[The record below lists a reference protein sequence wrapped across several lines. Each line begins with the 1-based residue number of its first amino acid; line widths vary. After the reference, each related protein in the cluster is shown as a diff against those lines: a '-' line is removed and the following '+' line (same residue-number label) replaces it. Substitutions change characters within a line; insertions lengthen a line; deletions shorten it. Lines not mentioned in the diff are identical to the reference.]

1 MIDRDYFAK
10 GMGHEP
16 GEETVPEPNPD
27 EAVVFEE
34 FFTVGLW
41 MPPHPVLSDILPK
54 FQVQIHQLTP
64 NTIIQLLKYIWEV
77 VSFEDVPS
85 AEGFTKRYELH
96 YQPMKIEVDGV
107 EVQGQYGCLNFHV
120 KHESHR
126 EKLTVAVKNKW
137 SRAWTQAWFYCKV
150 PLLCSSSRRLGKC
163 IFCFAFPYDGTGFCD
178 RSTA

>member
-1 MIDRDYFAK
+1 
-10 GMGHEP
+10 
-16 GEETVPEPNPD
+16 
-27 EAVVFEE
+27 
-34 FFTVGLW
+34 
-41 MPPHPVLSDILPK
+41 VLSDILSK

-85 AEGFTKRYELH
+85 AEGFAKRYELH

-107 EVQGQYGCLNFHV
+107 EVQGQYGCLNFHA

-126 EKLTVAVKNKW
+126 EKLTVADKNKW

-150 PLLCSSSRRLGKC
+150 PLL
-163 IFCFAFPYDGTGFCD
+163 
-178 RSTA
+178 